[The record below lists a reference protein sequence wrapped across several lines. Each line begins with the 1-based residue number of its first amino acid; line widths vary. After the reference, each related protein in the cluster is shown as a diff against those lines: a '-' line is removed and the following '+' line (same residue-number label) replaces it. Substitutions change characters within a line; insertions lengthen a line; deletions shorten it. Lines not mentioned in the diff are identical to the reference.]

1 MVVFQK
7 TGRLFYNGGVQ
18 METMP
23 SETVVRRYGFSLYK
37 LGRNPDMICNF
48 IHIVDNLAV

>member
-7 TGRLFYNGGVQ
+7 TGKLFYNGGVQ

-48 IHIVDNLAV
+48 IHIVDNLVV

>member
-23 SETVVRRYGFSLYK
+23 SETVVRRYGFSK

-48 IHIVDNLAV
+48 IHIVDNLIV